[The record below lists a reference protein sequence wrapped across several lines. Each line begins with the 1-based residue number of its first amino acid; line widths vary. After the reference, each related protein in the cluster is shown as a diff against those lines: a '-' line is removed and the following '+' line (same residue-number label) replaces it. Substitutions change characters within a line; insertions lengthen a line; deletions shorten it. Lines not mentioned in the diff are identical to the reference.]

1 LFTGCIPSKSLIASA
16 QRAYG
21 MRTAD
26 TVAVE
31 PCEPGVDFARVMNR
45 VQEVIRRAGVPDTP
59 EHLEAQGV
67 EVVRARGR
75 FESPGVVEADG
86 RKLRYRAAI
95 IATGSRPAAPPISG
109 LAEVD
114 FLTNETVLDLRE
126 LPPRLT
132 VLGGAQWAASS
143 VRPLLGSAAA

>member
-1 LFTGCIPSKSLIASA
+1 
-16 QRAYG
+16 
-21 MRTAD
+21 M
-26 TVAVE
+26 
-31 PCEPGVDFARVMNR
+31 
-45 VQEVIRRAGVPDTP
+45 
-59 EHLEAQGV
+59 
-67 EVVRARGR
+67 VRARGR

-143 VRPLLGSAAA
+143 VRPC